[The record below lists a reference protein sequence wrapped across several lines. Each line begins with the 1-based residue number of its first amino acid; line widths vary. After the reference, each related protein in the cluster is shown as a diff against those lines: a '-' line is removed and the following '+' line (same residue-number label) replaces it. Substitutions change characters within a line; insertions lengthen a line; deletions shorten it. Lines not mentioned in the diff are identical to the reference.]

1 MAERTWDDKR
11 IYTELD
17 TLKGEIQGLKQ
28 MVGEVVTRIRP
39 TIQTEHP
46 HIVRVEG
53 IRGGEPIIRGTG
65 ISVRTIVERTR
76 LSDNPAQIVDDY
88 PHLTLAQVYDAL
100 SYYHEHPQ
108 EIEQYIAENKA
119 ALYKTPKSISS
130 STSTLTKTSP
140 TS

>member
-1 MAERTWDDKR
+1 MAERTLDSKR
-11 IYTELD
+11 IYAELD
-17 TLKGEIQGLKQ
+17 TLKEEMQGLKQ
-28 MVGEVVTRIRP
+28 MVGEVAIRIHP

-53 IRGGEPIIRGTG
+53 IRGGEPIIKGTG

-76 LSDNPAQIVDDY
+76 LGDTPEQIVDDY
-88 PHLTLAQVYDAL
+88 PYLTLAQVYDAL

-119 ALYKTPKSISS
+119 TLCKTPKSLSS
-130 STSTLTKTSP
+130 SP
-140 TS
+140 FM

>member
-1 MAERTWDDKR
+1 MAERTLDSKL
-11 IYTELD
+11 IYAELD
-17 TLKGEIQGLKQ
+17 TLKGEIRGLKQ
-28 MVGEVVTRIRP
+28 MVSELGSEHGVVTRIRP

-53 IRGGEPIIRGTG
+53 ICGGEPIIKGTG

-76 LSDNPAQIVDDY
+76 LSDSPERIVDDY

-108 EIEQYIAENKA
+108 EIAQYIAENKA
-119 ALYKTPKSISS
+119 ALCKTPKSVSS
-130 STSTLTKTSP
+130 SPFT
-140 TS
+140 

>member
-28 MVGEVVTRIRP
+28 MVSEVVTRIRP

-53 IRGGEPIIRGTG
+53 IRGGEPIIKGTG

-76 LSDNPAQIVDDY
+76 LSDTPERIVDDY

-108 EIEQYIAENKA
+108 EIEQYIAENAEFAKRGWQ
-119 ALYKTPKSISS
+119 
-130 STSTLTKTSP
+130 
-140 TS
+140 

>member
-1 MAERTWDDKR
+1 MTVEIDVQQLYTDLGDIKKTLSKMQKAMGQLTEMASLRVK
-11 IYTELD
+11 
-17 TLKGEIQGLKQ
+17 
-28 MVGEVVTRIRP
+28 M
-39 TIQTEHP
+39 EHP
-46 HIVRVEG
+46 HIVR
-53 IRGGEPIIRGTG
+53 IGGVCGGRPIIAGTR

-76 LSDNPAQIVDDY
+76 LSDKPERIVDDY

-119 ALYKTPKSISS
+119 ALCKTPKSISS
-130 STSTLTKTSP
+130 STSTLTKISP

>member
-1 MAERTWDDKR
+1 MAERTLDSKR
-11 IYTELD
+11 IYAELD
-17 TLKGEIQGLKQ
+17 TLREEIQGLKQ
-28 MVGEVVTRIRP
+28 MVGEVATRIRP

-53 IRGGEPIIRGTG
+53 IRGGEPIIKGTG

-76 LSDNPAQIVDDY
+76 LSDEPEQIINDY

-119 ALYKTPKSISS
+119 ALCKTPKSVSS
-130 STSTLTKTSP
+130 SPSTSTKTSP